1 MSLLNV
7 SLQGSSRS
15 PGRGSCY
22 MYSRVYI
29 YVYTYT
35 YTHIYVHLCINLEIS
50 MAEKD
55 ITDSLRIVLNKTLMI
70 AMN

>member
-1 MSLLNV
+1 MSFLNV
-7 SLQGSSRS
+7 SLQQSSRS
-15 PGRGSCY
+15 PGRDSRC
-22 MYSRVYI
+22 MYSGVYI

-70 AMN
+70 VMN